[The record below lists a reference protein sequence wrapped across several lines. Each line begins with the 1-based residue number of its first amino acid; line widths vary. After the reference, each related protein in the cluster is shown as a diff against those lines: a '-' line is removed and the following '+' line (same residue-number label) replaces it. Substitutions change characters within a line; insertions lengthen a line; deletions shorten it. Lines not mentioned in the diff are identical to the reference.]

1 MTLDQNDDELLVKC
15 MDIDAIHQKIDE
27 QDRSNRGGLHASIN
41 NMVFQTPNQNY
52 YSTLYKF
59 KLLKTGQTSGG
70 LNTPVD
76 AYQGLMSTMVGTT
89 VTGNQI

>member
-41 NMVFQTPNQNY
+41 NMVF
-52 YSTLYKF
+52 
-59 KLLKTGQTSGG
+59 
-70 LNTPVD
+70 
-76 AYQGLMSTMVGTT
+76 
-89 VTGNQI
+89 